1 MTPKPATTHEQYHAS
16 IMFIRQSFEKHLDDL
31 AREQRRHVQ
40 TDCFEDTFDM
50 VEQMMRKLKNV
61 VENLPR

>member
-31 AREQRRHVQ
+31 AREQRRSVQ
-40 TDCFEDTFDM
+40 DDCFEDTFDM
-50 VEQMMRKLKNV
+50 VEQMMLKLRRI
-61 VENLPR
+61 VEGLPR